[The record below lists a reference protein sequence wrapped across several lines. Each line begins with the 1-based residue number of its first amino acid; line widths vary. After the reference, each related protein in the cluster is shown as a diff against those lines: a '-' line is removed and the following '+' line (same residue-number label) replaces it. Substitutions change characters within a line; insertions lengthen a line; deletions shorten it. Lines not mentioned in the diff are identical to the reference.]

1 MQITGATIFLFLV
14 IFCNGAAIGG
24 MIERALKRRSTPPLP
39 ISPSNI
45 NTLAEANDVEVLSA
59 WRTGSNKVWLSMDGT
74 RLNDKA
80 ALQPGQYQRLLNL
93 VLDLRPWLE
102 TTQPAT
108 ASAVATQPAIASAV
122 ATQPATASAVA
133 TPQPVRPA
141 APAPAVPQ
149 PPVKVEKKNGA
160 PADETVQPAPVLDS
174 IIQQIDKVLQAKLE
188 TSAFKERGI
197 QLVEGP
203 GGIVIVKDGINR
215 YEGVDA
221 IPDPEVKTLIRQ
233 AVADW
238 EKGSK

>member
-14 IFCNGAAIGG
+14 IFCIGAAIGG
-24 MIERALKRRSTPPLP
+24 VIERALKRRSAPPLP
-39 ISPSNI
+39 VSPSDK

-59 WRTGSNKVWLSMDGT
+59 WRTGGNKVWLAMDGT

-102 TTQPAT
+102 TTQPA
-108 ASAVATQPAIASAV
+108 AAKAA
-122 ATQPATASAVA
+122 A
-133 TPQPVRPA
+133 TPQPVRPVT
-141 APAPAVPQ
+141 PAPAVSQ

-160 PADETVQPAPVLDS
+160 LAADETAQPAPVLDS

>member
-1 MQITGATIFLFLV
+1 M
-14 IFCNGAAIGG
+14 
-24 MIERALKRRSTPPLP
+24 
-39 ISPSNI
+39 
-45 NTLAEANDVEVLSA
+45 
-59 WRTGSNKVWLSMDGT
+59 
-74 RLNDKA
+74 
-80 ALQPGQYQRLLNL
+80 
-93 VLDLRPWLE
+93 
-102 TTQPAT
+102 
-108 ASAVATQPAIASAV
+108 
-122 ATQPATASAVA
+122 
-133 TPQPVRPA
+133 
-141 APAPAVPQ
+141 PQ

>member
-1 MQITGATIFLFLV
+1 
-14 IFCNGAAIGG
+14 
-24 MIERALKRRSTPPLP
+24 
-39 ISPSNI
+39 
-45 NTLAEANDVEVLSA
+45 
-59 WRTGSNKVWLSMDGT
+59 
-74 RLNDKA
+74 
-80 ALQPGQYQRLLNL
+80 
-93 VLDLRPWLE
+93 
-102 TTQPAT
+102 
-108 ASAVATQPAIASAV
+108 
-122 ATQPATASAVA
+122 
-133 TPQPVRPA
+133 
-141 APAPAVPQ
+141 
-149 PPVKVEKKNGA
+149 VEKKNGA

>member
-14 IFCNGAAIGG
+14 IFCIGAAIGG

-39 ISPSNI
+39 ISPSDK
-45 NTLAEANDVEVLSA
+45 NTFAEANDVEVLSA
-59 WRTGSNKVWLSMDGT
+59 WRTGSNKVWLAMDGT

-102 TTQPAT
+102 TTQPA
-108 ASAVATQPAIASAV
+108 AARAVAA
-122 ATQPATASAVA
+122 
-133 TPQPVRPA
+133 PQPVRPA
-141 APAPAVPQ
+141 APAPVSQ
-149 PPVKVEKKNGA
+149 PPVKVEKKNGTL
-160 PADETVQPAPVLDS
+160 ADETVQPAPVLDS

-215 YEGVDA
+215 YEGLDA

-238 EKGSK
+238 EKGSR

>member
-14 IFCNGAAIGG
+14 IFCIGAAIGG
-24 MIERALKRRSTPPLP
+24 AIERALKRRSTPPLP
-39 ISPSNI
+39 ISPSDK

-59 WRTGSNKVWLSMDGT
+59 WRTGSNKVWLAMDGT

-102 TTQPAT
+102 MTQPA
-108 ASAVATQPAIASAV
+108 AARAVAA
-122 ATQPATASAVA
+122 
-133 TPQPVRPA
+133 PQPVRPA
-141 APAPAVPQ
+141 APAPVSQ
-149 PPVKVEKKNGA
+149 PPVKVEKKNGTL
-160 PADETVQPAPVLDS
+160 ADETVQPAPVLDS

-215 YEGVDA
+215 FEGVDA